1 MIDMATVKAN
11 CSPGVENYHVC
22 DRCYVTGRQDVIR
35 LILFVVVHDVRE
47 PTCM

>member
-11 CSPGVENYHVC
+11 CSSGVENYHVS
-22 DRCYVTGRQDVIR
+22 DRFYVTGKQDVIR
-35 LILFVVVHDVRE
+35 LILFVVVHSVTE